1 MQTLRTLIALVLI
14 GTMISQVRAAPRG
27 PSHDRVDQIRRRG
40 HLICGVA
47 PEVEGFASVDDRGR
61 YRGLDVDICRAMA
74 AALFGDPDRVA
85 YRQASSVHEFLRS
98 DDIDLVSRRLTWE
111 LRREGS
117 LRLLFGPI
125 MFYDG
130 QGFLVAHRLGA
141 RDPVALAGT
150 RICVLADSAAAAALS
165 RYFHA
170 GSPARTV
177 ALSAGDVAA
186 SLAAGRCDAYTADV
200 SELGALRSR
209 LPAPADFDILPQMI
223 TQEPL
228 AQLVRQGDDR
238 FFELLRWTVFA
249 LIGAEELGINSTN
262 VDQMLASGDPDVQRF
277 LGVIPGNGAALG
289 LGERW
294 AYDIIKRV
302 GNYGEIFERNLGH
315 DSPIGLDRGLNA
327 LWTAGGLLYAPPL
340 R

>member
-1 MQTLRTLIALVLI
+1 VGLI
-14 GTMISQVRAAPRG
+14 GTAVFQAHAALRA
-27 PSHDRVDQIRRRG
+27 PSPDRLDQIRRRG
-40 HLICGVA
+40 HLTCGVA
-47 PEVEGFASVDDRGR
+47 PEVAGFASVDERGR

-130 QGFLVAHRLGA
+130 QGFLVAHRLGV
-141 RDPVALAGT
+141 RDPAALAGT
-150 RICVLADSAAAAALS
+150 RICVLADSAAATALS

-170 GSPARTV
+170 GSTARTV
-177 ALSAGDVAA
+177 ALSAGDVEA

-209 LPAPADFDILPQMI
+209 LPAPVDFDILPQMI

-262 VDQMLASGDPDVQRF
+262 VDQLLASGDPDVQRF

-289 LGERW
+289 LRERW
-294 AYDIIKRV
+294 AFDIIKGV
-302 GNYGEIFERNLGH
+302 GNYAEIFERNVGH
-315 DSPIGLDRGLNA
+315 ESPIGLDRGLNA

>member
-1 MQTLRTLIALVLI
+1 
-14 GTMISQVRAAPRG
+14 
-27 PSHDRVDQIRRRG
+27 
-40 HLICGVA
+40 
-47 PEVEGFASVDDRGR
+47 
-61 YRGLDVDICRAMA
+61 
-74 AALFGDPDRVA
+74 
-85 YRQASSVHEFLRS
+85 
-98 DDIDLVSRRLTWE
+98 
-111 LRREGS
+111 
-117 LRLLFGPI
+117 

-130 QGFLVAHRLGA
+130 QGFLVAHRLGV
-141 RDPVALAGT
+141 RDPAALAGT
-150 RICVLADSAAAAALS
+150 RICVLADSAAATALS

-170 GSPARTV
+170 GSTARTV
-177 ALSAGDVAA
+177 ALSAGDVEA

-209 LPAPADFDILPQMI
+209 LPAPVDFDILPQMI

-262 VDQMLASGDPDVQRF
+262 VDQLLASGDPDVQRF

-289 LGERW
+289 LRERW
-294 AYDIIKRV
+294 AFDIIKGV
-302 GNYGEIFERNLGH
+302 GNYAEIFERNVGH
-315 DSPIGLDRGLNA
+315 ESPIGLDRGLNA